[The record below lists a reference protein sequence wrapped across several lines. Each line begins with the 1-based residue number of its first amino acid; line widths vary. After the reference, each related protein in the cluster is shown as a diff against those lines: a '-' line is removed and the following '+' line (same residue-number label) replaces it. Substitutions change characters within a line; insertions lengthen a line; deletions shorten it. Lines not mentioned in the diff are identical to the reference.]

1 MDLMYP
7 PRIYIYKG
15 VKQMEILLNGVR
27 KFQETYFRSD
37 REHFEKLASGQ
48 TPCALFITCSDSRI
62 DPNLLT
68 QTKPG
73 EIFVLRN
80 AGNIVPPYDP
90 HGNGESATIEYAL
103 SVLKIRDIVVCGHSD
118 CGAVKA
124 RAHPQTNPG
133 LPAVSGWLK
142 HFAPKLREHL
152 QTGYETDKHL
162 NLNRLIEKN
171 VLVQLSH
178 LQTHPSVSAG
188 LITGEVQLHAWVYK
202 IDTGSVLIHDEQFS
216 GFTPFDRNKD
226 STEHALQPVV
236 PPTRAIGARWQE

>member
-1 MDLMYP
+1 
-7 PRIYIYKG
+7 
-15 VKQMEILLNGVR
+15 MESLLNGVR
-27 KFQETYFRSD
+27 KFQETCFSAD

-48 TPCALFITCSDSRI
+48 APRALFITCSDSRI

-90 HGNGESATIEYAL
+90 HGSGESATIEYAL

-124 RAHPQTNPG
+124 LTHPEKNSA

-142 HFAPKLREHL
+142 HIQPKLSEHVE
-152 QTGYETDKHL
+152 TGYPADKHSIL
-162 NLNRLIEKN
+162 DRLIERN
-171 VLVQLSH
+171 VLLQLGH
-178 LQTHPSVSAG
+178 LQTHPSVSDG
-188 LITGEVQLHAWVYK
+188 LITGQVQLHAWVYQ
-202 IDTGSVLIHDEQFS
+202 IDKGSVRIHDEQFS
-216 GFTPFDRNKD
+216 GFTLLDRNNG
-226 STEHALQPVV
+226 STERELRAVV
-236 PPTRAIGARWQE
+236 QPTRAIGVHP